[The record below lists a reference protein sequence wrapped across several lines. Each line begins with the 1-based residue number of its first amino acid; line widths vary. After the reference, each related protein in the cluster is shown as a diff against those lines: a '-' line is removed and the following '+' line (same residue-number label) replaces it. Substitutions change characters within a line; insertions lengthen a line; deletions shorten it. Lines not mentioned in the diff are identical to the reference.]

1 MLEPDVRQ
9 RILAAAKRRFFHY
22 GYGKTTMAELAQD
35 CNMSAG
41 NLYRFFPSKLDI
53 AEAIATDSEDKGL
66 EAFAELVRRPGLSAR
81 ERLREFLFLELRS
94 TFAMLEMHPKV
105 LEMAAI
111 ITHERPEFANRR
123 LAIMRGLIAEILAEG
138 NSAGEF
144 AVEDVTFTAEMIQ
157 SATMKFHYPQLWTRL
172 TLNKLERELAG
183 VYEMLMRGLV
193 PNRGSNREETRIKTM
208 A

>member
-123 LAIMRGLIAEILAEG
+123 LAIMRGLISEILAEG
-138 NSAGEF
+138 NAAGEF

-172 TLNKLERELAG
+172 TLDKLERELAG
-183 VYEMLMRGLV
+183 VFEMLMRGLGFSGT
-193 PNRGSNREETRIKTM
+193 NTQKSRIKTT

>member
-53 AEAIATDSEDKGL
+53 AEAIATDSEDRGL
-66 EAFAELVRRPGLSAR
+66 EAFTELVRRPGLSAR

-111 ITHERPEFANRR
+111 ITHERPSFANRR

-138 NSAGEF
+138 NRSGEF
-144 AVEDVTFTAEMIQ
+144 AVEDVTFSAEMIQ

-172 TLNKLERELAG
+172 TLDKLERELAG
-183 VYEMLMRGLV
+183 VFEMLMRGLAFSGT
-193 PNRGSNREETRIKTM
+193 NTQKTKFKTT

>member
-66 EAFAELVRRPGLSAR
+66 EAFAELVRCPGLSAR

-94 TFAMLEMHPKV
+94 TFATLEVHPKAI
-105 LEMAAI
+105 EMAEI
-111 ITHERPEFANRR
+111 ITHERPEWGNRR
-123 LAIMRGLIAEILAEG
+123 YAIMRGLIAEILAEG
-138 NSAGEF
+138 NAAGEF
-144 AVEDVTFTAEMIQ
+144 AVEDATFTAEMIQ

-172 TLNKLERELAG
+172 TLDRLERELAG
-183 VYEMLMRGLV
+183 VFEILMRGLGFSGTNAQNIRV
-193 PNRGSNREETRIKTM
+193 KTT